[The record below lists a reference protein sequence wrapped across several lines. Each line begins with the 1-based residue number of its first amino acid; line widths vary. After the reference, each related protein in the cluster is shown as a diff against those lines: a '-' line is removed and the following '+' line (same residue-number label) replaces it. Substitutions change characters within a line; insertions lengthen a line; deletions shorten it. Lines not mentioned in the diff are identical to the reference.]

1 MPVRSTMAQIIAR
14 VRTMIQ
20 DNPSGT
26 GTNFFDDQ
34 TIQDTCDETVEFIRY
49 EGLQIAPTIVNTAS
63 TGNQPTVIFIE
74 YFSRYQWWESDVVL
88 EGNNTSTHAAWIVLT
103 PTESDLINGHWW
115 FQPSSNEFTVP
126 TVPGQYPPVFATGK
140 VYDIYRASADL
151 LEFWGASQAA
161 SYDITVDGQSLR
173 RSQLMQAKLTLAAS
187 YRRKCKP
194 KVAKLVRDD
203 VNPEINARKMRLLD
217 NSDTVKG
224 Y

>member
-49 EGLQIAPTIVNTAS
+49 EPLQIAPTIVNTAS

-74 YFSRYQWWESDVVL
+74 YFSQFQWWESDVVL

-103 PTESDLINGHWW
+103 PVQSDLINGHWW
-115 FQPSSNEFTVP
+115 FEDPTTEFTAP
-126 TVPGQYPPVFATGK
+126 TVPGQYPPCFATGR
-140 VYDIYRASADL
+140 VYDLYRASADL
-151 LEFWGASQAA
+151 LEFWSASLAG
-161 SYDITVDGQSLR
+161 SYDITMDGQSMR

-194 KVAKLVRDD
+194 KIAKMTRND
-203 VNPEINARKMRLLD
+203 VNPDLNARKMRLLD
-217 NSDTVKG
+217 SDDLVKG